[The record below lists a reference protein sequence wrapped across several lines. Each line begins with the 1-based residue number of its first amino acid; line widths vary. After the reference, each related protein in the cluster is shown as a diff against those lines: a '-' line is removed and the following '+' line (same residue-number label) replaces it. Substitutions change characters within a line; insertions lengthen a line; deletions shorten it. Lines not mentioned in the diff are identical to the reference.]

1 MYVMRMMDQIVAL
14 VRSSLALVHL
24 QLLGDA
30 VIVRKMFDVAA
41 ALGRTEQYHRDAV
54 HGVRTGTN

>member
-1 MYVMRMMDQIVAL
+1 
-14 VRSSLALVHL
+14 
-24 QLLGDA
+24 

-41 ALGRTEQYHRDAV
+41 ALGRTEQFHRDAV